1 MKTYKI
7 TLTEVLVRD
16 IDIEAPSYNAALET
30 VRTAYNKSDI
40 ILDSNDFAYYTIN

>member
-1 MKTYKI
+1 MKIYKI